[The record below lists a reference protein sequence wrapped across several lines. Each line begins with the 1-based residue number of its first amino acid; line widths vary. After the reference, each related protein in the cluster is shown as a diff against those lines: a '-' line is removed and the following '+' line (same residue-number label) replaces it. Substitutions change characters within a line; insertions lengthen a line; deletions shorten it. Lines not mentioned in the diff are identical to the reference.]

1 MGRIRKALLRKALAP
16 LEGELGRRA
25 FDKLAQSLS
34 LIFGIEA
41 MVVLRD
47 IWGLDGE
54 QTEAVAIW
62 AADVLVS
69 AAVAEAAGTQV
80 FGASPRQFPAKLDAA
95 ERPSLTRKAVPR
107 PRRKAV

>member
-34 LIFGIEA
+34 VIFGIEA
-41 MVVLRD
+41 MVVLQD
-47 IWGLDGE
+47 IWGLGE
-54 QTEAVAIW
+54 QTEVVAIW

-80 FGASPRQFPAKLDAA
+80 SGASTASS
-95 ERPSLTRKAVPR
+95 RPSSMRPSGPR
-107 PRRKAV
+107 